1 MCAVRQG
8 LTCRT
13 KEESKEKTSVNKRQA
28 SGAILFGWGDSLLRD
43 MLSAGVFDCLNGLF
57 DDIKVSMRC
66 CVLSVRSP
74 LWQILQISHYA
85 GKSAWQILE
94 KLKDGKDE
102 QVCELHDARAAGR
115 EVVVCYWGLQNCLQR
130 GTYIDAVVGICSVLR
145 G

>member
-1 MCAVRQG
+1 MYAVRQG

-13 KEESKEKTSVNKRQA
+13 KKESKEQASVNKRHA

-43 MLSAGVFDCLNGLF
+43 ILSAGVSDCLNGLF

-66 CVLSVRSP
+66 SVRSP
-74 LWQILQISHYA
+74 VWQILQIRHYA

-115 EVVVCYWGLQNCLQR
+115 EVVVCY
-130 GTYIDAVVGICSVLR
+130 
-145 G
+145 

>member
-13 KEESKEKTSVNKRQA
+13 KKESKEKTLSANKRQA

-43 MLSAGVFDCLNGLF
+43 ILSADVFDCLNGLF

-74 LWQILQISHYA
+74 LWQILQISH
-85 GKSAWQILE
+85 
-94 KLKDGKDE
+94 
-102 QVCELHDARAAGR
+102 VH
-115 EVVVCYWGLQNCLQR
+115 
-130 GTYIDAVVGICSVLR
+130 
-145 G
+145 